1 MSRRPRK
8 LKVRYIAIFNEMI
21 KNKLKIHK
29 YSELQDSR
37 RSTLFNHPQVF
48 EKQSAPK
55 IKKPTYLFKCQKKNW
70 KKLQI
75 FCKASKPKAFIAE
88 SFIIYT

>member
-8 LKVRYIAIFNEMI
+8 LKVRYLAIFNEMI

-55 IKKPTYLFKCQKKNW
+55 FKKPTYLFKCQKK
-70 KKLQI
+70 KLEKTTDFLQGI
-75 FCKASKPKAFIAE
+75 
-88 SFIIYT
+88 